1 MDSRTVILML
11 AVFASSALA
20 RPQVP
25 PAYYRPTPGAFI
37 PILSQNYDLNPDG
50 SYTFSYRSGDGSARD
65 ESGALR
71 YVGTPAEAMGVQ
83 GAFAYNSPEGPVQV
97 NYVADEHGYQPSGT
111 NIHPDIIKSVALQ
124 VAEARS
130 KPPGA
135 EY

>member
-1 MDSRTVILML
+1 MDCRLVVLVASMA
-11 AVFASSALA
+11 AVALA
-20 RPQVP
+20 RPQAP
-25 PAYYRPTPGAFI
+25 FLRPGAYSPGAFV

-71 YVGTPAEAMGVQ
+71 YVGTPAEAMAVQ
-83 GAFAYNSPEGPVQV
+83 GAYAYNSPEGPVQV
-97 NYVADEHGYQPSGT
+97 QYVADEHGYQPSGP